1 MNKTKTLRRR
11 KEERAW
17 SNVKWPQ
24 TGHAC
29 LGFLVQIS
37 CGGREDTNSSSESWK
52 PFNCKWTGICNW
64 TWPFKILWPF
74 RSKMENKRKTMSV
87 FWPPLPRSWKY
98 GVIESLVVGYHPYET
113 CLWFQDWR
121 LFLCLPIFA
130 HPQLEI
136 DLKVSF
142 WPYILPVTWWKWGE
156 AKYSHVIAINKNNFK
171 LNVNSEYV
179 VSAWRLVWTCTNI
192 F

>member
-1 MNKTKTLRRR
+1 MVKCQVAPDRSRLLRIPGSDQLW
-11 KEERAW
+11 RAGVRTQIQVQNHRNH
-17 SNVKWPQ
+17 SIVNELEYVIGPGPVKFCGPFKVKWK
-24 TGHAC
+24 
-29 LGFLVQIS
+29 
-37 CGGREDTNSSSESWK
+37 R
-52 PFNCKWTGICNW
+52 
-64 TWPFKILWPF
+64 
-74 RSKMENKRKTMSV
+74 KRKTMSV
-87 FWPPLPRSWKY
+87 LWPPFPRSWKY

-121 LFLCLPIFA
+121 LFLCLPVIA

-142 WPYILPVTWWKWGE
+142 WPYIFPVTWWKWGE
-156 AKYSHVIAINKNNFK
+156 AKYSHVITISKNNFK

-179 VSAWRLVWTCTNI
+179 ASAWRLVWTCTNI